1 MNAKALQTAA
11 NEANKFR
18 WTEVGREQS
27 ILEALAVL
35 LQHEADKQAEI
46 EQKRR

>member
-1 MNAKALQTAA
+1 MNAKDLQKSA

-18 WTEVGREQS
+18 WTDFGRELA
-27 ILEALAVL
+27 ILEAVATL

-46 EQKRR
+46 EQKRK